1 MKLIEFYLAFKL
13 REVNDYQLPGISNE
27 LRKCLFEAR
36 IIESGTQFR
45 IFTDVE
51 NYPLQKRVLKVRF
64 LCKVQTDAEPTEEEL
79 TAILEPA
86 FQVLQAKKGFE
97 DFEIRCN

>member
-36 IIESGTQFR
+36 IIESGTQFK

-51 NYPLQKRVLKVRF
+51 NYPLQKRVQKE
-64 LCKVQTDAEPTEEEL
+64 Q
-79 TAILEPA
+79 
-86 FQVLQAKKGFE
+86 
-97 DFEIRCN
+97 